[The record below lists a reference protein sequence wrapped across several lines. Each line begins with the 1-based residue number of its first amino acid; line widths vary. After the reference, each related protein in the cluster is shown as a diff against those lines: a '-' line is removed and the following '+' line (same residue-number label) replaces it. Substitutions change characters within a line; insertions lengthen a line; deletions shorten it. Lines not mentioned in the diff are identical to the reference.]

1 MIGWLIFLILA
12 PIAWLL
18 LWRIGRLDRAGS
30 MLVASA
36 LFVAAAGYAWQGM
49 PGLPGAPAAGHEQH
63 GLKQDTVFAVE
74 RLRLLGRFGATTE
87 YLGSADAM
95 NRIGEDRAAVTILQ
109 TGIGKHPRDADLR
122 IGLAHALFVQ
132 ADGTI
137 TPAVELAFDQAQ
149 AIDPAYPAPRYFRG
163 LMALEAGDIAGAEQ
177 RWRSLYDSLP
187 PAHPWKPVVASR
199 LAAFDAVRAG
209 KMPGGG

>member
-1 MIGWLIFLILA
+1 MLSLIAF
-12 PIAWLL
+12 LL

-36 LFVAAAGYAWQGM
+36 LFIAAAGYAWQGA
-49 PGLPGAPAAGHEQH
+49 PGLPGAPAGGNEQH
-63 GLKQDTVFAVE
+63 GLKQDTVFAIE
-74 RLRLLGRFGATTE
+74 RQRLLGRFGETTE
-87 YLGSADAM
+87 YLGAADAM

-109 TGIGKHPRDADLR
+109 TGIGKHPGNADIR

-149 AIDPAYPAPRYFRG
+149 AIDPTYPAPRYFRG
-163 LMALEAGDIAGAEQ
+163 LMALEAGDIAGAER

-187 PAHPWKPVVASR
+187 PAHPWKLVIGSR
-199 LAAFDAVRAG
+199 LGAFDAIRAG
-209 KMPGGG
+209 KMPGRR